1 MLSGNKSIRN
11 MVLLLLTL
19 YAYFDVHAVRLV
31 PYLLSFLVLVVCM
44 FARVSV
50 VIWMNEIARLG
61 CEHI

>member
-1 MLSGNKSIRN
+1 

-31 PYLLSFLVLVVCM
+31 LYLLSFLVLVVCM
-44 FARVSV
+44 FARVSI
-50 VIWMNEIARLG
+50 VIWMNRIARLG